1 MPGEVLS
8 LLHQKREFMLN
19 LREKSA
25 TVLKTVLDLEE
36 SEVVMLLSAL
46 DLALTECEA
55 QIITIEES

>member
-1 MPGEVLS
+1 MLGEVLT
-8 LLHQKREFMLN
+8 LLHQKREFILN

-25 TVLKTVLDLEE
+25 TVLKTVLEE

-46 DLALTECEA
+46 DSALTECEA

>member
-1 MPGEVLS
+1 MI
-8 LLHQKREFMLN
+8 N

-36 SEVVMLLSAL
+36 SEMLLSAL

>member
-36 SEVVMLLSAL
+36 VVMLLSAL